1 MSEILA
7 NSKEEN
13 SPQAQQQ
20 RSKANNMPRAN
31 LNVLPPHPCKDDSD
45 IGLESDGYFEEQD
58 SEDKKEE
65 EEIRQLEFQV
75 VLTQELANMMIR
87 FISQRNQIY
96 YLSFIRLIF
105 DTSMISTTILTIYLF
120 PFSFGSIFLPLV
132 TPLNSKLQELRLE
145 VFLIGLENENLK
157 KKLRQLVNSYLVKPI
172 IDNNLW
178 SMMGDLEEGPEEHI
192 DVLSIEGFFFSLR
205 FAIRKMNGSM
215 MTKQKSEGEFCKGA
229 KNGSRQSDTL
239 VTDGSKEL
247 KMETSALELDEDRYN
262 NWFPKLI
269 CLQEK

>member
-31 LNVLPPHPCKDDSD
+31 LNVLPPHPWFPVNSKDDSD

-65 EEIRQLEFQV
+65 EE
-75 VLTQELANMMIR
+75 
-87 FISQRNQIY
+87 
-96 YLSFIRLIF
+96 
-105 DTSMISTTILTIYLF
+105 
-120 PFSFGSIFLPLV
+120 
-132 TPLNSKLQELRLE
+132 LRLE

-157 KKLRQLVNSYLVKPI
+157 KKLR
-172 IDNNLW
+172 
-178 SMMGDLEEGPEEHI
+178 H
-192 DVLSIEGFFFSLR
+192 LR

-215 MTKQKSEGEFCKGA
+215 MTKQKTEGEFCKVGGV
-229 KNGSRQSDTL
+229 KLGIKDMFGVKQ
-239 VTDGSKEL
+239 GL
-247 KMETSALELDEDRYN
+247 KQARTR
-262 NWFPKLI
+262 
-269 CLQEK
+269 